1 MSNYKIIGGEFEIMN
16 PHNTQ
21 ITPPH
26 LADYS
31 IYTYSSGRAALYNI
45 CKAKGVNNKR
55 IFIPDY
61 LCASIPQT
69 IRKASITYEYYRLDD
84 GLIPNMD
91 DVKCK
96 IGKDDAILIINYFG
110 CIDTCNVIKKIKG
123 ILPNA
128 IVILDNVQSPFDI
141 LSPTEA
147 DYCFTSFRKAYPVTD
162 GAYVVTKD
170 RSLPQP
176 TSRSKFAQYKLAASL
191 LKENRDKDYY
201 EDAIYLSLFQYG
213 EELIDNDLDTDM
225 SEHAKRTLQ
234 ELEVY
239 RMKVLRQRNASIILE
254 GLATLGLK
262 TLLPVREGITPLF
275 IPISIP
281 NRDLIRKKLFEK
293 NIFCPIHWPIEI
305 DEQKLEM
312 GFQLSKSELSII
324 IDQRYTV
331 SDMKLILDTI
341 KENL

>member
-1 MSNYKIIGGEFEIMN
+1 
-16 PHNTQ
+16 
-21 ITPPH
+21 
-26 LADYS
+26 
-31 IYTYSSGRAALYNI
+31 
-45 CKAKGVNNKR
+45 
-55 IFIPDY
+55 
-61 LCASIPQT
+61 
-69 IRKASITYEYYRLDD
+69 
-84 GLIPNMD
+84 MD

-201 EDAIYLSLFQYG
+201 EDAIYLSLFQHG

-239 RMKVLRQRNASIILE
+239 KVKVLRQRNASIILE